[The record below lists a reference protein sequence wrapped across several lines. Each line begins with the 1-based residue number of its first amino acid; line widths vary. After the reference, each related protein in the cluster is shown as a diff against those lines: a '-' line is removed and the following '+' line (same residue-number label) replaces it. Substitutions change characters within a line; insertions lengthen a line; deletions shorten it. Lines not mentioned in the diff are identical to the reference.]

1 MSSEPSSAMSSQPCA
16 VNVAGTAISRDVAP
30 LAEALPLEVRQAQ
43 EARLR
48 AAWRIPTGWR
58 YWSAVNNTV
67 VGLWYVVVTLI
78 FFLFG
83 GVLAL
88 LMRLQLA
95 APGND
100 VLSADAYNQV
110 FTLHGS
116 VMMFLFAIPIFE
128 AVSILFLPQMIGARE
143 LPFPRLSAFGFWAFA
158 IGGTFLCGSIFFDA
172 APRGGWFMYPPLTS
186 RYQPDLGADIW
197 LLGFSFIEVAAIA
210 AAVELIVG
218 VLRCRPPGMR
228 LNLIPLYA
236 WYVLVAA
243 FMVLFAFPPL
253 IAGTILLE
261 LERAF
266 GWPFFDPAGGGD
278 PLLWQHLFW
287 IFGHPEVYIIFLP
300 SIALV
305 AMIVPTAARRPI
317 VGYSWVVLSA
327 IGTGFLSF
335 GLWVHHMFT
344 TGLPGLT
351 LAIFSAASM
360 AVAIPTGVQF
370 FCFLAT
376 LLAGRIA
383 RSVPM
388 LYVIG
393 GLSTFVIGGLTGV
406 MVALAP
412 FNLQA
417 HDTFF
422 VVAHLHTVLIG
433 GAVFPLLAAL
443 YYYFPLVNG
452 KRLSDRLG
460 RISFW
465 FVFAGFNL
473 TFMPMHALGMLGMPR
488 RVFTYPAGL
497 GLETLNVVATIGAF
511 VLAIGIAIVIWDV
524 VRPKGER
531 DESARNPWESGSLE
545 WLQEMPGESWG
556 MRCVPEIDGR
566 YPLWDQPDLVRH
578 YDEGRFYLPDAEE
591 GRREMLMTTSVDA
604 TPVQCMRIPGPSFMT
619 PTAAVFVGG
628 MFIFPTYKLYG
639 WMLASTVLAIVAI
652 VVWLWTGTNEMPE
665 KETKDVGLGLR
676 LPLYVSGRE
685 SAGWWAMCI
694 TMLAVFTAF
703 LSLVFGYFFFWTR
716 HADFVPASKAPGVLW
731 PAVAAAL
738 LLAAWWLTLLA
749 MRANRRE
756 RAAGVYS
763 GLIGAAGLAA
773 AGVGALIAGP
783 WTTGLVPSAGV
794 YAASVWLLV
803 IWTAVHVAV
812 GVLMHG
818 YCLARRAAGRM
829 TARYD
834 MDIVNVTLYWHFTA
848 ATVAVTVAVIAGF
861 PLVA

>member
-1 MSSEPSSAMSSQPCA
+1 MSTPSPPPVPDVEPL
-16 VNVAGTAISRDVAP
+16 TAAP
-30 LAEALPLEVRQAQ
+30 PLELQRAQ
-43 EARLR
+43 EARLLR
-48 AAWRIPTGWR
+48 VWTIPTGWR

-67 VGLWYVVVTLI
+67 VGLWYIVLTLV

-95 APGND
+95 GAGND
-100 VLSADAYNQV
+100 VLSADLYNQV

-116 VMMFLFAIPIFE
+116 IMMFLFAIPIFE
-128 AVSILFLPQMIGARE
+128 AVSIMFLPQMIGARE

-158 IGGTFLCGSIFFDA
+158 IGGIFLCGSIFFDA

-186 RYQPDLGADIW
+186 AYQPDIGADIW

-218 VLRCRPPGMR
+218 VLKCRPPGMR
-228 LNLIPLYA
+228 LNLVPLYA

-253 IAGTILLE
+253 IAGTMLLE

-305 AMIVPTAARRPI
+305 AMIVPTAAQRPI
-317 VGYSWVVLSA
+317 VGYSWVVLAA

-344 TGLPGLT
+344 TGLPGIT
-351 LAIFSAASM
+351 LALFSAASS

-406 MVALAP
+406 MVAMAP
-412 FNLQA
+412 FNFQA
-417 HDTFF
+417 HDSYF

-433 GAVFPLLAAL
+433 GAVFPLLAGL

-452 KRLSDRLG
+452 KLLSETLG
-460 RISFW
+460 RVSFW
-465 FVFAGFNL
+465 LVFVGFNV
-473 TFMPMHALGMLGMPR
+473 TFMPMHISGMLGMPR
-488 RVFTYPAGL
+488 RVFTYQPGM
-497 GLETLNVVATIGAF
+497 GFETLNLISTVGAF
-511 VLAIGIAIVIWDV
+511 VLAAGLAVVVWDV
-524 VRPKGER
+524 VRPKAKEPN
-531 DESARNPWESGSLE
+531 SPRNPWNAGTLE
-545 WLQEMPGESWG
+545 WLQNMPGEPWG
-556 MRCVPEIDGR
+556 MRSVPEIDGR
-566 YPLWDQPDLVRH
+566 YPIWEQPNFLRD

-591 GRREMLMTTSVDA
+591 GRREMLVTSTIDA
-604 TPVQCMRIPGPSFMT
+604 KPIQCMRIAGPTFIT
-619 PTAAVFVGG
+619 PIAAVFVGG
-628 MFIFPTYKLYG
+628 VFILATYKLYTLMAVSG
-639 WMLASTVLAIVAI
+639 LLGLAAILY
-652 VVWLWTGTNEMPE
+652 WLWTGTAEIPE
-665 KETKDVGLGLR
+665 KETKHVGLGLT
-676 LPLYVSGRE
+676 LPLYLSGRD
-685 SAGWWAMCI
+685 SVGWWAMFI
-694 TMLAVFTAF
+694 TMLAVFAAF
-703 LSLVFGYFFFWTR
+703 MSRVFGYFFYWTL
-716 HADFVPASKAPGVLW
+716 HEDFPPDPVPGPGVFW
-731 PAVAAAL
+731 PGLALALLGASWGLTVLSRRWNAADSARAFHAG
-738 LLAAWWLTLLA
+738 LLAAVA
-749 MRANRRE
+749 
-756 RAAGVYS
+756 
-763 GLIGAAGLAA
+763 LAA
-773 AGVGALIAGP
+773 LGTAALVAGP
-783 WTTGLVPSAGV
+783 HSTNLDPSGGV
-794 YAASVWLLV
+794 YAATVWLLV
-803 IWTAVHVAV
+803 IWSAVHTVLGIVMQLYCVARR
-812 GVLMHG
+812 
-818 YCLARRAAGRM
+818 LARRM
-829 TARYD
+829 TSRHEI
-834 MDIVNVTLYWHFTA
+834 DIANVVLYWHFTA
-848 ATVAVTVAVIAGF
+848 VTVAITVAVIAGF